1 MKQVIRNLLFAAAMG
16 MLLAGMGAAV
26 SDAKTIRITP
36 AVQKGK
42 TKTIYTVK
50 KKKGKTTLKK
60 LTAKV
65 NDKSIASVKVAKI
78 SGGKKYCVKVTGKMT
93 GSVDVKVKVQKKLA
107 SGKVKTSTLWFSTD
121 VWTNE
126 KQKAQEA
133 FELQNTIRKK
143 EGKKELEWSEEL
155 YQIAMERAE
164 KDGFDG
170 HEGFFKRLNEHFGL
184 EGETLEFGFS
194 ENLCKGT
201 PYAMRAVEAWK
212 KSVRHHFNMVSS
224 DWLCGA
230 IAYSEET
237 STWVAIFSRKP
248 LSVIEGWRTN
258 GVILRVKRTDS
269 ATGEGVL
276 GSEITIFDENGK
288 EIWRTGFLN
297 NAEGSDYMLI
307 EFDGFIIG
315 KTYKVI
321 ETSAP
326 EGYKKATSVTFV
338 ARSASE
344 GVIEIVLSS
353 DKK

>member
-1 MKQVIRNLLFAAAMG
+1 MKRMIRNLLIIFTMG
-16 MLLAGMGAAV
+16 MLLAGTEAVV

-50 KKKGKTTLKK
+50 KKKGKETLKK

-65 NDKSIASVKVAKI
+65 SDKSIASVKVAKI
-78 SGGKKYCVKVTGKMT
+78 SSGKKYCVKVTGKMI

-107 SGKVKTSTLWFSTD
+107 SGRTKTSTLWFSTD
-121 VWTNE
+121 VWANE
-126 KQKAQEA
+126 KQKAEEA

-143 EGKKELEWSEEL
+143 EGQKELEWSEEL
-155 YQIAMERAE
+155 YQIAIERAE
-164 KDGFDG
+164 KDGFDD
-170 HEGFFKRLNEHFGL
+170 HESFLKRLNEHFGL

-201 PYAMRAVEAWK
+201 VHPIRAIESWK
-212 KSVRHHFNMVSS
+212 KSGRHHFNMIKS

-230 IAYSEET
+230 IAYSEKT

-248 LSVIEGWRTN
+248 LSVIEDWRTK
-258 GVILRVKRTDS
+258 GVVLRVKRTDS
-269 ATGEGVL
+269 TTGEGVS
-276 GSEITIFDENGK
+276 GSKITIFDENGK

-297 NAEGSDYMLI
+297 NAEGSVYMLI
-307 EFDGFIIG
+307 EFEGFIVG
-315 KTYKVI
+315 KTYKVV

-326 EGYKKATSVTFV
+326 EGYKKADSVTFV
-338 ARSASE
+338 AKSASE